1 MGLGGVC
8 PLSRV
13 WHAPVLWFRSE
24 IAWQRLKTHTGTGTG
39 PRIEEVS
46 LEASAISGSLN
57 SPKFYYK
64 VTVVYSVMSYDKTMW
79 VEE

>member
-1 MGLGGVC
+1 M
-8 PLSRV
+8 LSVRNCLETIKDA
-13 WHAPVLWFRSE
+13 HRNGAE
-24 IAWQRLKTHTGTGTG
+24 ET
-39 PRIEEVS
+39 EEVS

-64 VTVVYSVMSYDKTMW
+64 VRVVYSVMSYDKTMK